1 MAFWM
6 TIKAQRLS
14 WNMEEGMKIIQS
26 AVKLT
31 LISLALSVATAA
43 YAVTPLEPLGKNP
56 NFVRNSDQRS
66 NEIQGV
72 GNKILDAASSAR
84 YQVRVDTDNTEYAYA
99 FERLDESALQYT
111 GDPEDIAGYKFF
123 NLTIYIDGTKMQTQ
137 TTAFVPSEY
146 SNAILFKKMDR
157 DENDTYD
164 FDLGMDGENRIYII
178 TSPTDVVYLTAQET
192 IRKPMSIQEKNKRF
206 IY

>member
-1 MAFWM
+1 
-6 TIKAQRLS
+6 
-14 WNMEEGMKIIQS
+14 MKIIQS

-31 LISLALSVATAA
+31 LMSLALSVATTA

-66 NEIQGV
+66 NEIQGM

-111 GDPEDIAGYKFF
+111 GNPEDIAGYKFF

-192 IRKPMSIQEKNKRF
+192 IKKPMSIQERYKSKIF
-206 IY
+206 